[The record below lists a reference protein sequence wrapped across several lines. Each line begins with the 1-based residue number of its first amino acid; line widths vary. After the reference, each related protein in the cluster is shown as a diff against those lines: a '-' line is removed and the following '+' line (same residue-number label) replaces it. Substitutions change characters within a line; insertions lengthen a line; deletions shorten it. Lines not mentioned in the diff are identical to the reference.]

1 MSTIPFSQ
9 LTQQRLAVFIVNEET
24 GGPLPKVPVYAE
36 ASISLVRPNKSS
48 EEKERF
54 FIDSDNFAELPRL
67 RSLKEL
73 TRTAILENVDFG
85 NLSQGLA
92 ADQSEQT
99 YFNNF
104 VESVLALYKAK
115 GWLSRDSSATIDK
128 DAVEGV
134 VRSAARRPGI
144 LRVEESALEK
154 RQRVPMGV
162 LATDHTG
169 FVSFDLT
176 RVSSLHD
183 ERVAT
188 FSTQVVSY
196 NNPRNSH
203 KVSLTL
209 YHGLLQN
216 NRVDVLATGRIG
228 NDSILCIVEVPKD
241 YKGRRPT
248 LSLPALQ
255 NPHLI
260 DWKVSPGS
268 FAAVPQTMIGVD
280 GCESFTP
287 ANFATTEFPLRQV
300 QRLISI
306 PNDTFKPLSGD
317 FPSALVVEYMVRLK
331 PIGHSLGQV
340 VYSCPLAPGE
350 SVRLAVIDWRRNDL
364 GVRGETTTF
373 DEALLHDQSRDRVI
387 TETVK
392 AAIEEWQRGGSVM
405 GGISGGA
412 GGAASS
418 GSYGAAGGIM
428 ASIGGAYTTSKGS
441 RNITVDTTQKVADAI
456 HQASNSSREL
466 HSSVVVQT
474 SQAEKENVET
484 RAFANHN
491 RAHTMTVLYYEVL
504 RHYHLEVKFRR
515 VYEATL
521 VGRNSLTWGT
531 VKTPETASFPPVINL
546 SWDLTSPSFLLAK
559 RYILEPA
566 LLDSSL
572 AAGFESLVRYESAR
586 RRISEVYAENQVKTV
601 DESQY
606 IFNRFKVVIMVVD
619 GTEGAVEVRILKT
632 DQTSFALKFQR
643 QTNINAEA
651 FGTKLKEGYQ
661 SQPFMSDNM
670 GDTEAIKWGDMQNMY
685 LAAASDAGSDH
696 FSAMAVTITAYK
708 KEGGTETL
716 SHAEKGLG
724 PYNLSGP
731 QTIATVAI
739 KTPAPPTYA
748 PNAAQMI
755 GDDDY
760 NLMRLLIEHL
770 NFEQAYYK
778 RVLDLATNPQ
788 VYATFFE
795 NIDVADS
802 DARSSKLLS
811 HVDPTPI
818 DILGDKIAF
827 PRLDNPNAAAIKTL
841 YNKTLAP
848 EERLISLPTRGLFA
862 EAKLGHCN
870 VTEEIDET
878 RFWKWE
884 EHPLPVVAPDIAPVE
899 VATPENKPPNTDPT
913 PFPTPIINI
922 QTPQALPDPTG
933 AAAALKALTTPDV
946 FRDMSGVK
954 DVQAMLH
961 DLTEGAVKMAQ
972 AASKNLETGVG
983 AATADSQ
990 GKRDQET
997 KLAQMASDERK
1008 ADKQQTTPAEAQH
1021 AIKLADNMVTQGKM
1035 KPAERDEIVKNQ
1047 TKNMKGST
1055 PAPPPAPPA
1064 PAPTPPKDPLRARQL
1079 ELIIQGY
1086 DNAPMAGRYQISLSQ
1101 QGHTLEGSFIPD
1113 TTYPNGLVQVHY
1125 KPFSERPKLVL
1136 SCVGEV
1142 LYGKNKGL
1150 IIEGDATP
1158 LDIPLDLW
1166 EKYEFNQVLV
1176 TPWTQ
1181 HFKTKSKSVEETIK
1195 KFNLTVNA
1203 GAGAEGEVNKV
1214 AKVSAKADAGLN
1226 WTPGDTDVTFE
1237 NETEMDLQYYQGG
1250 LRVVKID

>member
-1 MSTIPFSQ
+1 MSNIPLSY
-9 LTQQRLAVFIVNEET
+9 LTQQRLAIFIVNEET
-24 GGPLPKVPVYAE
+24 GSPLPKVPVYAE

-54 FIDSDNFAELPRL
+54 FIDSDSFAELPRL

-73 TRTAILENVDFG
+73 THKAILENVDFG
-85 NLSQGLA
+85 KLSQGLA
-92 ADQSEQT
+92 ADQSEQI

-104 VESVLALYKAK
+104 VDSILTLYKAR
-115 GWLSRDSSATIDK
+115 GWLSGDSSVTVDK

-144 LRVEESALEK
+144 LHLEESVLEK

-169 FVSFDLT
+169 FVSFDLI
-176 RVSSLHD
+176 RVSSLYD
-183 ERVAT
+183 EQVAT
-188 FSTQVVSY
+188 FSTQVASY
-196 NNPRNSH
+196 YNPRCKH
-203 KVSLTL
+203 KVSLTI
-209 YHGLLQN
+209 YHGLLQSN
-216 NRVDVLATGRIG
+216 KVDVLATGRIG
-228 NDSILCIVEVPKD
+228 SDSILCIVEVPKD
-241 YKGRRPT
+241 YKGRRST

-306 PNDTFKPLSGD
+306 PNDTFKPLSSD

-373 DEALLHDQSRDRVI
+373 DEALLHDQSRDRVV
-387 TETVK
+387 TETIK
-392 AAIEEWQRGGSVM
+392 AALEEWQRGGSVM

-441 RNITVDTTQKVADAI
+441 RDISVDTTQKVADAI

-466 HSSVVVQT
+466 HSSVIVQT

-491 RAHTMTVLYYEVL
+491 RAHTMTILYYEVL

-521 VGRNSLTWGT
+521 VGRDSLTWGT
-531 VKTPETASFPPVINL
+531 VQTPETVSFPPVINL
-546 SWDLTSPSFLLAK
+546 TWDLSSPSFLLAK

-566 LLDSSL
+566 LLDASL
-572 AAGFESLVRYESAR
+572 AGGFESLVRYESAR

-606 IFNRFKVVIMVVD
+606 VFNRFKVVIMVVD

-661 SQPFMSDNM
+661 SQTFMSDNM
-670 GDTEAIKWGDMQNMY
+670 GDAEAIKWGDMQNMY

-795 NIDVADS
+795 SIDVVDPNAQ
-802 DARSSKLLS
+802 SSKLLS

-818 DILGDKIAF
+818 DILGAF
-827 PRLDNPNAAAIKTL
+827 
-841 YNKTLAP
+841 
-848 EERLISLPTRGLFA
+848 FA

-870 VTEEIDET
+870 VAEEIDET

-913 PFPTPIINI
+913 SFPTPIINI

-954 DVQAMLH
+954 EVQAMLH

-990 GKRDQET
+990 GKREQET

-1008 ADKQQTTPAEAQH
+1008 VDKQQTTPAEAQH

-1035 KPAERDEIVKNQ
+1035 QPAERDEIVKNQ

-1055 PAPPPAPPA
+1055 PAPPPTPPT

-1086 DNAPMAGRYQISLSQ
+1086 DNAPMAGRYQVSLSQ

-1113 TTYPNGLVQVHY
+1113 TTYPNGLIQIHY

-1142 LYGKNKGL
+1142 LYGKNTGL

-1203 GAGAEGEVNKV
+1203 GAGAEGEVKKV

-1237 NETEMDLQYYQGG
+1237 SETEMDLQYYQGG
-1250 LRVVKID
+1250 LRVVKVD